1 MAIITNINS
10 RQEPMVAVGSTGK
23 QVIKFIDCP
32 RVYIKD
38 IDAAPT
44 PITAKSNGVLPVGW
58 TDLGIV
64 DGKVKITYDK
74 EQKEVRTGLDEI
86 LRAVYIGK
94 KTAGF
99 EFNLSQF
106 DELVIGQLT
115 GLTSSLLN
123 SGSAAQFAVGSEDI
137 VQKALLMV
145 IQNKL
150 DGREWQFYH
159 PSAYMTFSMTDSG
172 DTTLVNGKAML
183 PAFTFNTIDT
193 YMVQTIYA

>member
-1 MAIITNINS
+1 MAIITNLNS
-10 RQEPMVAVGSTGK
+10 RQTPMVATGSTGT
-23 QVIKFIDCP
+23 QVVKFIDCP

-38 IDAAPT
+38 QDANPT
-44 PITAKSNGVLPVGW
+44 PVTTKSNGALPAGW

-64 DGKVKITYDK
+64 DGKVKVQYDK

-86 LRAVYIGK
+86 LRAVYVGK

-106 DELVIGQLT
+106 DEVVIGQLT
-115 GLTSSLLN
+115 GLTSSLIN

-145 IQNKL
+145 LQNKL
-150 DGREWQFYH
+150 DGREWQFYC
-159 PSAYMTFSMTDSG
+159 PNAYMTFSMTDSG
-172 DTTLVNGKAML
+172 DTTLVTGKAML
-183 PAFTFNTIDT
+183 PAFEYNSIDT
-193 YMVQTIYA
+193 YMIQTIYA